1 MNVHRSCVDI
11 KANFVRLLFI
21 QGNTYL
27 FFYMEVIS
35 LLFGPTHNLLD
46 LPLVNGKRARG
57 TLAKPAKARDV
68 NLIAC
73 ILHHKIFSNFPA
85 LISLAVS
92 IVITCR
98 V

>member
-1 MNVHRSCVDI
+1 MNVHRSCVEI

-35 LLFGPTHNLLD
+35 LLFGPAHNFLD
-46 LPLVNGKRARG
+46 LPLVNGKKGRG
-57 TLAKPAKARDV
+57 TLAEPAEARDV
-68 NLIAC
+68 NLAAR
-73 ILHHKIFSNFPA
+73 ILHRKIFSNFPA
-85 LISLAVS
+85 SISLAVS

>member
-1 MNVHRSCVDI
+1 MCV
-11 KANFVRLLFI
+11 KGFI

-27 FFYMEVIS
+27 FFYLEVIS
-35 LLFGPTHNLLD
+35 LLFGPAHNLLD

-57 TLAKPAKARDV
+57 TLTEPAEARDV
-68 NLIAC
+68 NLTAC
-73 ILHHKIFSNFPA
+73 ILHHKIFSNFST

-92 IVITCR
+92 VVITCR

>member
-1 MNVHRSCVDI
+1 MLDYFSF
-11 KANFVRLLFI
+11 KATLTF
-21 QGNTYL
+21 

-35 LLFGPTHNLLD
+35 LLFGPAHNLLD

-57 TLAKPAKARDV
+57 TLSKPAKARDV

>member
-1 MNVHRSCVDI
+1 MNVHRSCVEI

-35 LLFGPTHNLLD
+35 LLFGPAHNLLD

-73 ILHHKIFSNFPA
+73 ILHKIFSNFPA

-98 V
+98 L